1 MMFNKS
7 NNSIKIRK
15 VNKKENREQ
24 MAERLFE
31 TADAGFE
38 KGSPWEDKHFYHTLE
53 AVNSV
58 IFTASIDENEEEK
71 IVGLLIAS
79 VALTEVD
86 IYMVVV
92 DEAYK
97 QKRIAYQLFE
107 HLIADCREREVE
119 NIFLEVRVSN
129 LPAIGL
135 YETLGFDKIG
145 TRKAYYSDPIEDA
158 IVMQLEL

>member
-7 NNSIKIRK
+7 NNPIKIKK

-24 MAERLFE
+24 MAKRLFE
-31 TADAGFE
+31 TADAGF
-38 KGSPWEDKHFYHTLE
+38 KHGSPWEDKHFYHTLE
-53 AVNSV
+53 AVNSI
-58 IFTASIDENEEEK
+58 IFTASIDEDEDEK

-79 VALTEVD
+79 IAMTEVD

-119 NIFLEVRVSN
+119 SIFLEVRVSN
-129 LPAIGL
+129 RPAIGL
-135 YETLGFDKIG
+135 YERLGFDRIG
-145 TRKAYYSDPIEDA
+145 TRKAYYSSPIEDA

>member
-7 NNSIKIRK
+7 NNPIKIKK

-24 MAERLFE
+24 MAKRLFE
-31 TADAGFE
+31 TADAGF
-38 KGSPWEDKHFYHTLE
+38 KNGSPWEDKHFYHTLE
-53 AVNSV
+53 AVNSI
-58 IFTASIDENEEEK
+58 IFTASIDEDEDEK

-79 VALTEVD
+79 IAMTEVD
-86 IYMVVV
+86 IYMIVV

-107 HLIADCREREVE
+107 HLIAECRKREVE
-119 NIFLEVRVSN
+119 RIFLEVRVSN
-129 LPAIGL
+129 RPAIGL
-135 YETLGFDKIG
+135 YERLGFDKVG
-145 TRKAYYSDPIEDA
+145 TRKAYYSSPIEDA